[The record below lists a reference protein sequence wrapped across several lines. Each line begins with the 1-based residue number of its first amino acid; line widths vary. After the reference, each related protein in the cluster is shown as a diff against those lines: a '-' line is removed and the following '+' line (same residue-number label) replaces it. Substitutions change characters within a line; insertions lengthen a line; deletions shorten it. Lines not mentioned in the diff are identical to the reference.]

1 MTIEIQNLDKN
12 RLAEAA
18 RVCLQGLKRT
28 PATDWLQTP
37 SNAEQ
42 LLAGYLE
49 QLLFPPTPTKTE
61 TGGWV
66 AVDSATGQVQAVL
79 AGYFYLLKPE
89 DSMYSYMPPRY
100 FLAPLPA
107 CQAVS
112 DKAALEAFPL
122 LLEAV
127 REANRARQIQRIQL
141 TVGVHN
147 WVQGAVWRR
156 LGFVPDSV
164 MAGQPMAG
172 WQASGRKIPDGLSVR
187 DATANDLDALT
198 DLALEEHLYHAR
210 HTDSGVSPDQPRQ
223 TAYRIAEEQ
232 IQRAPEAGQQ
242 LLAEYLAPGVAMPQ
256 PAGSLSSSFIE
267 LDESRV
273 SRLWLPPN
281 YGYIGLTSVS
291 ETVRGQGVGRVLT
304 ETAMTWFGKR
314 NAQTVFLHYVSTNR
328 LSVPFWSKMGFAPY
342 LEVLSFVE
350 KPL

>member
-18 RVCLQGLKRT
+18 QVCLQGLKRT
-28 PATDWLQTP
+28 PTTDWLQP
-37 SNAEQ
+37 PPDGEQ

-49 QLLFPPTPTKTE
+49 QLLFPVTPGNTE

-66 AVDSATGQVQAVL
+66 AVDSATGQIQAVL

-89 DSMYSYMPPRY
+89 DSVYSFMPPRY
-100 FLAPLPA
+100 FLAPFPG

-112 DKAALEAFPL
+112 DTAAVEAFPL
-122 LLEAV
+122 LFEAV
-127 REANRARQIQRIQL
+127 REACRARQIERIQL

-147 WVQGAVWRR
+147 WVQGAIWRR

-164 MAGQPMAG
+164 MAGQPIGG
-172 WQASGRKIPDGLSVR
+172 WRASGRKIPDGLSLR
-187 DATANDLDALT
+187 DATTNDLDALT
-198 DLALEEHLYHAR
+198 DLALEEHIYHAR
-210 HTDSGVSPDQPRQ
+210 HTDSGVSPDQLRA
-223 TAYRIAEEQ
+223 TAYRIAEESL
-232 IQRAPEAGQQ
+232 QRAPETGQQ
-242 LLAEYLAPGVAMPQ
+242 LLAEYLAPGTTTPQ
-256 PAGSLSSSFIE
+256 AAGSLNSSFIE
-267 LDESRV
+267 LDDSRV
-273 SRLWLPPN
+273 SRLWLPPR

-304 ETAMTWFGKR
+304 ETAMSWFGER
-314 NAQTVFLHYVSTNR
+314 DAQTVFLHYVSSNA

-350 KPL
+350 KAL